1 MNRITAMRT
10 YKSTCIREEDSNPE
24 ISIVGSMPDEEPV
37 GELAGDPQP
46 LLGERFGKYL
56 LVGELAT
63 GGMAEIFL
71 AVHGGLEGVLKVV
84 ALKRVLPHLSSSPE
98 FTQMFID
105 EARIVARLD
114 HPNIVRTY
122 EFDEF
127 AGRYFTVME
136 YLAGEDLG
144 KVLSRLV
151 VLRQQLPIELATSI
165 VAQACRGLHFAH
177 ELTDLR
183 GRPLGLVHRDVTPSN
198 IVVTFAGEVKLIDFG
213 VAKINVNVERTIVG
227 TLKGK
232 IAYMSPEQVRGRAI
246 DRRSD
251 VFSTGVVLWEL
262 LTGRSLF
269 TRKSDSATLDA
280 IASEP
285 IPGVRKL
292 RPEVPEEL
300 EAIVLRALSR
310 APGDRFQTA
319 EEMQLAL
326 DQILT
331 PPPGAVRA
339 AGTSLALRDT
349 SPRALSRMMERLF
362 GATRTNA
369 KRSIAQTR
377 SLTKNVSLVMKLR
390 TGVHPDLVES
400 IAPGTQARLGH
411 HPAAAVDGPSR
422 SYRALALASLALV
435 AGAGTGI
442 IYLLSRHTELDAP
455 VKQPR
460 AAATLTLASTP
471 PGAAI
476 FIAGEP
482 TGMTTPAALPDV
494 TAGQVVVRLE
504 LAGYQPA
511 ETTVTIGPGASVSKQ
526 LELALVQLPGRLVIA
541 NLPASAIVVVDG
553 TEHAAGEVIPI
564 ASGRHEV
571 RLIVNRQTV
580 AQHTIES
587 TTGDQIWELRNHQL
601 LPRR

>member
-1 MNRITAMRT
+1 
-10 YKSTCIREEDSNPE
+10 
-24 ISIVGSMPDEEPV
+24 MPNEQPAAEPA

-127 AGRYFTVME
+127 EGRYFTVME

-144 KVLSRLV
+144 KVLSRLMA
-151 VLRQQLPIELATSI
+151 LRQELPIELATSI
-165 VAQACRGLHFAH
+165 ISQVCRGLHFAH

-262 LTGRSLF
+262 LTGRPLF
-269 TRKSDSATLDA
+269 TRKSDADTLDA
-280 IASEP
+280 IAREP
-285 IPGVRKL
+285 VPGVRKL

-326 DQILT
+326 DRVLT
-331 PPPGAVRA
+331 PPAGAAQA
-339 AGTSLALRDT
+339 AGSSLALRDT
-349 SPRALSRMMERLF
+349 SPRALARAMERLF

-377 SLTKNVSLVMKLR
+377 ALTRNVSLVMKLR
-390 TGVHPDLVES
+390 TGVRPDLVES
-400 IAPGTQARLGH
+400 IAPGTETRLGH
-411 HPAAAVDGPSR
+411 YPAGGGHARPR
-422 SYRALALASLALV
+422 SDRVLALAGLALV
-435 AGAGTGI
+435 AGAGAGI
-442 IYLLSRHTELDAP
+442 VYLESRHTALDAP
-455 VKQPR
+455 VTRPR
-460 AAATLTLASTP
+460 ASATLTLASTP

-482 TGMTTPAALPDV
+482 TGMTTPAVLPDI

-511 ETTVTIGPGASVSKQ
+511 ETTVTVGPSASVSKQ
-526 LELALVQLPGRLVIA
+526 FELAFVQLPGRLVLA
-541 NLPASAIVVVDG
+541 NLPAGAVVVVDG

-564 ASGRHEV
+564 ASGRHDV
-571 RLIVNRQTV
+571 RLVVAGQTV
-580 AQHTIES
+580 AQHMIES
-587 TTGDQIWELRNHQL
+587 TTGDQVWELRNHQL